1 MKNLR
6 KFKTEEEY
14 NQFLRMPDSD
24 LSDFICLVGTKVEY
38 HDEDVPFYIEA
49 IDDIVI
55 SYNTIKYYNYS
66 YDNINYKSISTAL
79 SVDSGKRVFLQLKSS
94 ETYNKPIR
102 VQGNYN
108 VGGTISN
115 DKSVGSLFEN
125 EAGLISAENLTII
138 GALQGS
144 KVFSGC
150 VNLVKGP
157 RIFSSRTLSQLQGTN
172 MFDGCT
178 SLIEAP
184 LILMNG
190 WIDGT
195 WVYTSL
201 EYMFRGCSSLSK
213 IVELMPSF
221 PINHTSQWVSG
232 VASEGTYILNANQY
246 TRDSRYLPVGWQVKL
261 YDMTTKK
268 VFTKFKIG
276 NTYYT
281 ANDNMTWN
289 SWISSV
295 YNTLGLRIEED
306 TIVNDNGVLMLG
318 NKPVLPTDPVVRIA
332 GTDYTITPIETET
345 PTE

>member
-24 LSDFICLVGTKVEY
+24 LSDFICLVDKKVKY
-38 HDEDVPFYIEA
+38 YDEDVPFYIEA

-55 SYNTIKYYNYS
+55 SSDTMHYYDYS
-66 YDNINYKSISTAL
+66 YDALNYKRISTDL
-79 SVDSGKRVFLQLKSS
+79 PIDSGKRVFLQSRSTEGYYGSYIK
-94 ETYNKPIR
+94 

-108 VGGTISN
+108 VGGTIS
-115 DKSVGSLFEN
+115 KGVTKPLFEN
-125 EAGLISAENLTII
+125 EVGLISAENLTII
-138 GALQGS
+138 GLLQGGL
-144 KVFSGC
+144 FSGC
-150 VNLVKGP
+150 VNLIKGP
-157 RIFSSRTLSQLQGTN
+157 RMFSSRTLEQLNAKN
-172 MFDGCT
+172 MFDGCI
-178 SLIEAP
+178 SLTEAP
-184 LILMNG
+184 LILMDG
-190 WIDGT
+190 WVVGT
-195 WVYTSL
+195 AVYTSL
-201 EYMFRGCSSLSK
+201 EYMFRGCTSLSK

-221 PINHTSQWVSG
+221 PTSYATSWVSG

-246 TRDSRYLPVGWQVKL
+246 TRSSTYLPVGWQVKL

-268 VFTKFKIG
+268 VFTKFKID

-281 ANDNMTWN
+281 ADDNMTWK
-289 SWISSV
+289 SWISSA

-318 NKPVLPTDPVVRIA
+318 DKLVLPTDTAVRIA

-345 PTE
+345 TTE